1 MRLRLVHL
9 KNSINFFDY
18 STLKR
23 VVDLAIFLTVFALIA
38 SIISISYEI
47 KINDISLQISKEQ
60 TKQRIY
66 NQWVQ
71 LISENLHK
79 SDRRFTQTSD
89 IINITYGTFEKEI
102 DREQTITF
110 RIFQILNQ
118 MPTQLKNSARDMKYN
133 FTDEQLSKYDI
144 EELEE
149 GYNKAVEV
157 LKSIDFNSEDPNT
170 DFRTFQRNLI
180 DSIFE
185 TRGLLENALSIFQ
198 SVKNEVDKKIIDL
211 NLKKN
216 ETSQLST
223 NIILISFVLQLLIF
237 IVIQF
242 VDIRSSEEV

>member
-79 SDRRFTQTSD
+79 TDMRFTQTSD
-89 IINITYGTFEKEI
+89 IINITY
-102 DREQTITF
+102 
-110 RIFQILNQ
+110 
-118 MPTQLKNSARDMKYN
+118 
-133 FTDEQLSKYDI
+133 
-144 EELEE
+144 
-149 GYNKAVEV
+149 
-157 LKSIDFNSEDPNT
+157 
-170 DFRTFQRNLI
+170 
-180 DSIFE
+180 
-185 TRGLLENALSIFQ
+185 
-198 SVKNEVDKKIIDL
+198 
-211 NLKKN
+211 
-216 ETSQLST
+216 
-223 NIILISFVLQLLIF
+223 
-237 IVIQF
+237 
-242 VDIRSSEEV
+242 

>member
-23 VVDLAIFLTVFALIA
+23 VVDLAIFLTIFALIA
-38 SIISISYEI
+38 SVISISYEI

-89 IINITYGTFEKEI
+89 IINITYETFEKEI

-133 FTDEQLSKYDI
+133 FTNEQLSKYDI

-157 LKSIDFNSEDPNT
+157 LKSTDFNSEDPNT
-170 DFRTFQRNLI
+170 DFRTFKRNLI
-180 DSIFE
+180 SK
-185 TRGLLENALSIFQ
+185 
-198 SVKNEVDKKIIDL
+198 V
-211 NLKKN
+211 
-216 ETSQLST
+216 
-223 NIILISFVLQLLIF
+223 NIK
-237 IVIQF
+237 
-242 VDIRSSEEV
+242 